1 MCNNRN
7 CFCLEWYRIV
17 GNRKNSNVRYSSYT
31 RGYIVCRTNYSLYLY
46 ISRYINN
53 LSGSKDKKENLIMKL
68 IKKIN
73 KQNLPVILSFIVL
86 FNFSFGAFLY
96 NFTHDPY
103 ATNIIERLSAPGGAY
118 LFGTD
123 EVGFDIFS
131 RTIIAGKIDLFISL
145 SGTFAALIIGLPL
158 GLIASDK
165 TKNADRIMKVLDMF
179 QAFPLLVL
187 AIVIVAMWGNNIRNV
202 IFAIILINV
211 PRFTRLIRSEA
222 LTVRESR
229 FIEVATAMGA
239 SKTRIISKHLLPNIL
254 GTLLA
259 QASITTAHSIV
270 VVAAL
275 SFIGIGVVPPE
286 ASWGSM
292 IRAGSQYMI
301 TGQWWMS
308 LFPGLAIFLSVLS
321 FNTISQYILRKY
333 EQI

>member
-1 MCNNRN
+1 M
-7 CFCLEWYRIV
+7 
-17 GNRKNSNVRYSSYT
+17 
-31 RGYIVCRTNYSLYLY
+31 
-46 ISRYINN
+46 IN
-53 LSGSKDKKENLIMKL
+53 L

-73 KQNLPVILSFIVL
+73 KQNAPDILSCIVL
-86 FNFSFGAFLY
+86 YNLSFGAFIY
-96 NFTHDPY
+96 NFAHDPY
-103 ATNIIERLSAPGGAY
+103 ATDIIQRLSPPGNGFI
-118 LFGTD
+118 FGTD

-145 SGTFAALIIGLPL
+145 SGTLAALLVGLPL
-158 GLIASDK
+158 GLMASDK

-202 IFAIILINV
+202 IFAIILINI

-239 SKTRIISKHLLPNIL
+239 SKTRIISRHLLPNIL

-292 IRAGSQYMI
+292 IRAGSQYMM

-308 LFPGLAIFLSVLS
+308 IFPGLAIFISVLS

>member
-1 MCNNRN
+1 MK
-7 CFCLEWYRIV
+7 IV
-17 GNRKNSNVRYSSYT
+17 
-31 RGYIVCRTNYSLYLY
+31 
-46 ISRYINN
+46 
-53 LSGSKDKKENLIMKL
+53 
-68 IKKIN
+68 KKITN
-73 KQNLPVILSFIVL
+73 QSLPVILSFIVL
-86 FNFSFGAFLY
+86 FYFSFGAFLY

-103 ATNIIERLSAPGGAY
+103 ATNIIDRLTTPGGVY

-145 SGTFAALIIGLPL
+145 FGTFAALIIGLPL
-158 GLIASDK
+158 GLMASDK
-165 TKNADRIMKVLDMF
+165 TKNADRIMKILDMF

-222 LTVRESR
+222 LTLRESR

-239 SKTRIISKHLLPNIL
+239 SKTRIIFKHLLPNIL

-292 IRAGSQYMI
+292 IRAGSQYMT

>member
-1 MCNNRN
+1 M
-7 CFCLEWYRIV
+7 
-17 GNRKNSNVRYSSYT
+17 
-31 RGYIVCRTNYSLYLY
+31 
-46 ISRYINN
+46 IN
-53 LSGSKDKKENLIMKL
+53 L

-73 KQNLPVILSFIVL
+73 KQNAPVIFSCIVL
-86 FNFSFGAFLY
+86 FNLSFGAFIY
-96 NFTHDPY
+96 NFAHDPY
-103 ATNIIERLSAPGGAY
+103 TTDIIQRLSPPGNGFI
-118 LFGTD
+118 FGTD

-145 SGTFAALIIGLPL
+145 SGTLAALLVGLPL
-158 GLIASDK
+158 GLMASDK
-165 TKNADRIMKVLDMF
+165 TKTADRIMKVLDMF

-202 IFAIILINV
+202 IFAIILINI

-239 SKTRIISKHLLPNIL
+239 SKMRIISKHLLPNIL

-292 IRAGSQYMI
+292 IRAGSQYMM

-308 LFPGLAIFLSVLS
+308 IFPGLAIFISVLS

>member
-1 MCNNRN
+1 
-7 CFCLEWYRIV
+7 
-17 GNRKNSNVRYSSYT
+17 
-31 RGYIVCRTNYSLYLY
+31 
-46 ISRYINN
+46 
-53 LSGSKDKKENLIMKL
+53 MKL
-68 IKKIN
+68 VKKIN

-103 ATNIIERLSAPGGAY
+103 ATNIIERLSTPGGAY

-145 SGTFAALIIGLPL
+145 LIIGLPL
-158 GLIASDK
+158 GLMASDK

>member
-1 MCNNRN
+1 M
-7 CFCLEWYRIV
+7 
-17 GNRKNSNVRYSSYT
+17 
-31 RGYIVCRTNYSLYLY
+31 
-46 ISRYINN
+46 IN
-53 LSGSKDKKENLIMKL
+53 L

-73 KQNLPVILSFIVL
+73 KQNAPVILSCIVL
-86 FNFSFGAFLY
+86 FNLSFGAFIY
-96 NFTHDPY
+96 NFAHDPY
-103 ATNIIERLSAPGGAY
+103 ATDIIQRLSPPGNGFI
-118 LFGTD
+118 FGTD

-145 SGTFAALIIGLPL
+145 SGTLAALLVGLPL
-158 GLIASDK
+158 GLMASDK

-202 IFAIILINV
+202 IFAIILINI

-239 SKTRIISKHLLPNIL
+239 SKMRIISKHLLPNIL

-292 IRAGSQYMI
+292 IRAGSQYMM

-308 LFPGLAIFLSVLS
+308 IFPGLAIFISVLS

>member
-1 MCNNRN
+1 M
-7 CFCLEWYRIV
+7 
-17 GNRKNSNVRYSSYT
+17 KK
-31 RGYIVCRTNYSLYLY
+31 
-46 ISRYINN
+46 YIN
-53 LSGSKDKKENLIMKL
+53 
-68 IKKIN
+68 KIN
-73 KQNLPVILSFIVL
+73 KNNLPVIVSTLIL
-86 FNFSFGAFLY
+86 INFSFGAFLY

-103 ATNIIERLSAPGGAY
+103 TTDIIQRLTPPGKGFI
-118 LFGTD
+118 FGTD

-131 RTIIAGKIDLFISL
+131 RTIVAGKIDLFISL

-158 GLIASDK
+158 GLMASDK
-165 TKNADRIMKVLDMF
+165 TKNAERIMKVLDMF

-229 FIEVATAMGA
+229 FIEVAIAMGA

-292 IRAGSQYMI
+292 IRAGSQYMM

-308 LFPGLAIFLSVLS
+308 VFPGLAIFFSVLS

>member
-1 MCNNRN
+1 M
-7 CFCLEWYRIV
+7 
-17 GNRKNSNVRYSSYT
+17 
-31 RGYIVCRTNYSLYLY
+31 
-46 ISRYINN
+46 IN
-53 LSGSKDKKENLIMKL
+53 L

-73 KQNLPVILSFIVL
+73 KQNAPVILSCIVL
-86 FNFSFGAFLY
+86 FNLSFGAFIY
-96 NFTHDPY
+96 NFAHDPY
-103 ATNIIERLSAPGGAY
+103 ATDIIQRLSPPGNGFI
-118 LFGTD
+118 FGTD

-145 SGTFAALIIGLPL
+145 SGTLAALLVGLPL
-158 GLIASDK
+158 GLMASDK

-202 IFAIILINV
+202 IFAIILINI

-239 SKTRIISKHLLPNIL
+239 SKTRIISRHLLPNIL

-292 IRAGSQYMI
+292 IRAGSQYMM

-308 LFPGLAIFLSVLS
+308 IFPGLAIFISVLS

>member
-1 MCNNRN
+1 M
-7 CFCLEWYRIV
+7 
-17 GNRKNSNVRYSSYT
+17 
-31 RGYIVCRTNYSLYLY
+31 
-46 ISRYINN
+46 IN
-53 LSGSKDKKENLIMKL
+53 L

-73 KQNLPVILSFIVL
+73 KQNAPVILSCIVL
-86 FNFSFGAFLY
+86 FNLSFGAFIY
-96 NFTHDPY
+96 NFAHDPY
-103 ATNIIERLSAPGGAY
+103 ATDIIQRLSPPGNGFI
-118 LFGTD
+118 FGTD

-145 SGTFAALIIGLPL
+145 SGTLVALLVGLPL
-158 GLIASDK
+158 GLMASDK

-202 IFAIILINV
+202 IFAIILINI

-239 SKTRIISKHLLPNIL
+239 SKTRIISRHLLPNIL

-292 IRAGSQYMI
+292 IRAGSQYMM

-308 LFPGLAIFLSVLS
+308 IFPGLAIFISVLS

>member
-1 MCNNRN
+1 MK
-7 CFCLEWYRIV
+7 IV
-17 GNRKNSNVRYSSYT
+17 
-31 RGYIVCRTNYSLYLY
+31 
-46 ISRYINN
+46 
-53 LSGSKDKKENLIMKL
+53 
-68 IKKIN
+68 KKIN

-103 ATNIIERLSAPGGAY
+103 ATNIIDRLTTPGGVY

-145 SGTFAALIIGLPL
+145 FGTFAALIIGLPL
-158 GLIASDK
+158 GLMASDK
-165 TKNADRIMKVLDMF
+165 TKNADRIMKILDMF

-222 LTVRESR
+222 LTLRESR

-239 SKTRIISKHLLPNIL
+239 SKTRIIFKHLLPNIL

-292 IRAGSQYMI
+292 IRAGSQYMT

>member
-1 MCNNRN
+1 MSNIKNI
-7 CFCLEWYRIV
+7 FV
-17 GNRKNSNVRYSSYT
+17 RKN
-31 RGYIVCRTNYSLYLY
+31 IF
-46 ISRYINN
+46 
-53 LSGSKDKKENLIMKL
+53 
-68 IKKIN
+68 
-73 KQNLPVILSFIVL
+73 VII
-86 FNFSFGAFLY
+86 SFGILIF
-96 NFTHDPY
+96 FGTGSFFIGFEHDPY
-103 ATNIIERLSAPGGAY
+103 VTDIANRLLEPNDIY

-123 EVGFDIFS
+123 EVGFDVFS
-131 RTIIAGKIDLFISL
+131 RTIIAGRIDLFISL
-145 SGTFAALIIGLPL
+145 SGTIIAVIIGLPL
-158 GLIASDK
+158 GLLASEK
-165 TKNADRIMKVLDMF
+165 TKRAERIMKMLDMF

-222 LTVRESR
+222 LTVRETR

-239 SKTRIISKHLLPNIL
+239 SNTRIIFKHLMPNIL

-292 IRAGSQYMI
+292 IRAGSQYMT
-301 TGQWWMS
+301 TGQWWTS
-308 LFPGLAIFLSVLS
+308 LFPGLAILLCVIS

-333 EQI
+333 ESI

>member
-1 MCNNRN
+1 M
-7 CFCLEWYRIV
+7 
-17 GNRKNSNVRYSSYT
+17 
-31 RGYIVCRTNYSLYLY
+31 
-46 ISRYINN
+46 IN
-53 LSGSKDKKENLIMKL
+53 L

-73 KQNLPVILSFIVL
+73 KQNAPVILSCIVL
-86 FNFSFGAFLY
+86 FNLSFGAFIY
-96 NFTHDPY
+96 NFAHDPY
-103 ATNIIERLSAPGGAY
+103 ATNIIQRLSPPGNGFI
-118 LFGTD
+118 FGTD

-145 SGTFAALIIGLPL
+145 SGTLVALLVGLPL
-158 GLIASDK
+158 GLMASDK
-165 TKNADRIMKVLDMF
+165 TKTADRIMKVLDMF

-202 IFAIILINV
+202 IFAIILINI

-239 SKTRIISKHLLPNIL
+239 SKTRIISRHLLPNIL

-292 IRAGSQYMI
+292 IRAGSQYMM

-308 LFPGLAIFLSVLS
+308 IFPGLAIFISVLS

>member
-1 MCNNRN
+1 
-7 CFCLEWYRIV
+7 
-17 GNRKNSNVRYSSYT
+17 
-31 RGYIVCRTNYSLYLY
+31 
-46 ISRYINN
+46 
-53 LSGSKDKKENLIMKL
+53 MKL

-73 KQNLPVILSFIVL
+73 RQNLPVIISFIVL

-103 ATNIIERLSAPGGAY
+103 ATNIIERLSAPGGVY
-118 LFGTD
+118 IFGTD

-145 SGTFAALIIGLPL
+145 LGTFTALIIGLPL

-321 FNTISQYILRKY
+321 FNTISQYILRRY

>member
-1 MCNNRN
+1 M
-7 CFCLEWYRIV
+7 
-17 GNRKNSNVRYSSYT
+17 
-31 RGYIVCRTNYSLYLY
+31 
-46 ISRYINN
+46 IN
-53 LSGSKDKKENLIMKL
+53 L

-73 KQNLPVILSFIVL
+73 KQNAPVILSCIVL
-86 FNFSFGAFLY
+86 FNLSFGAFIY
-96 NFTHDPY
+96 NFAHDPY
-103 ATNIIERLSAPGGAY
+103 ATNIIQRLSPPGNGFI
-118 LFGTD
+118 FGTD

-145 SGTFAALIIGLPL
+145 SGTLVALLVGLPL
-158 GLIASDK
+158 GLMASDK

-202 IFAIILINV
+202 IFAIILINI

-239 SKTRIISKHLLPNIL
+239 SKMRIISKHLLPNIL

-292 IRAGSQYMI
+292 IRAGSQYMM

-308 LFPGLAIFLSVLS
+308 IFPGLAIFISVLS

>member
-1 MCNNRN
+1 
-7 CFCLEWYRIV
+7 
-17 GNRKNSNVRYSSYT
+17 
-31 RGYIVCRTNYSLYLY
+31 
-46 ISRYINN
+46 
-53 LSGSKDKKENLIMKL
+53 
-68 IKKIN
+68 
-73 KQNLPVILSFIVL
+73 
-86 FNFSFGAFLY
+86 
-96 NFTHDPY
+96 
-103 ATNIIERLSAPGGAY
+103 
-118 LFGTD
+118 
-123 EVGFDIFS
+123 
-131 RTIIAGKIDLFISL
+131 
-145 SGTFAALIIGLPL
+145 
-158 GLIASDK
+158 
-165 TKNADRIMKVLDMF
+165 MKVLDMF

-292 IRAGSQYMI
+292 IRAGSQYMM

-308 LFPGLAIFLSVLS
+308 VFPGLAIFISVLS
-321 FNTISQYILRKY
+321 FNTISQYILRRY